1 MLQQIPAI
9 ITSGTPTLLLGTT
22 IVDIIFVCAF
32 YKRVKEDD
40 LLSPMYP
47 DDDWEGAQE
56 RLADFLIY
64 RCGGSQKYIEERG
77 HPRLRMR
84 HVPFQIGTAER
95 DRWLKLMGE
104 AMDETGVEPP
114 ASQLLADF
122 FAQTADFMRNA
133 PD

>member
-1 MLQQIPAI
+1 MNEVYQQIGEEGLNNLV
-9 ITSGTPTLLLGTT
+9 S
-22 IVDIIFVCAF
+22 AF

-47 DDDWEGAQE
+47 NNDWEGAQE

-84 HVPFQIGTAER
+84 HMPFHIGTAER

-104 AMDETGVEPP
+104 AMDETGVKPP
-114 ASQLLADF
+114 ASELLSEF
-122 FAQTADFMRNA
+122 FVQTADFMRNA
-133 PD
+133 SD

>member
-1 MLQQIPAI
+1 MNEVYQQIGEEGLNNLV
-9 ITSGTPTLLLGTT
+9 S
-22 IVDIIFVCAF
+22 AF
-32 YKRVKEDD
+32 YKRVKEDS

-47 DDDWEGAQE
+47 NDDWEGAQE

-84 HVPFQIGTAER
+84 HMPFHIGTAER

-104 AMDETGVEPP
+104 AMDETGVKPP
-114 ASQLLADF
+114 ASELLSEF
-122 FAQTADFMRNA
+122 FVQTADFMRNA
-133 PD
+133 SD

>member
-1 MLQQIPAI
+1 MNEVNQQI
-9 ITSGTPTLLLGTT
+9 GEKGLNNL
-22 IVDIIFVCAF
+22 VCAF

-84 HVPFQIGTAER
+84 HVPFQIGNAER

>member
-1 MLQQIPAI
+1 MNEVHKQIGEEGLNNLV
-9 ITSGTPTLLLGTT
+9 S
-22 IVDIIFVCAF
+22 AF

-47 DDDWEGAQE
+47 NDDWEGAQE

-84 HVPFQIGTAER
+84 HVPFQIGNAER

>member
-1 MLQQIPAI
+1 MNEVHQQIGEEGLNNLV
-9 ITSGTPTLLLGTT
+9 S
-22 IVDIIFVCAF
+22 AF
-32 YKRVKEDD
+32 YKRVKEDG

-47 DDDWEGAQE
+47 NDDWEGAQE

-84 HVPFQIGTAER
+84 HMPFHIGTAER

-104 AMDETGVEPP
+104 AMDETGVKPP
-114 ASQLLADF
+114 ASELLSEF
-122 FAQTADFMRNA
+122 FVQTADFMRNA
-133 PD
+133 SD

>member
-1 MLQQIPAI
+1 MNEVHQQIGEEGLNKLV
-9 ITSGTPTLLLGTT
+9 S
-22 IVDIIFVCAF
+22 AF

-47 DDDWEGAQE
+47 NDDWEGAQE

-84 HVPFQIGTAER
+84 HMPFHIGTAER

-104 AMDETGVEPP
+104 AMDETGVKPP
-114 ASQLLADF
+114 ASELLSEF
-122 FAQTADFMRNA
+122 FVQTADFMRNA
-133 PD
+133 SD

>member
-1 MLQQIPAI
+1 MNEVYQQIGEEGLNNLV
-9 ITSGTPTLLLGTT
+9 S
-22 IVDIIFVCAF
+22 AF

-47 DDDWEGAQE
+47 NDDWEGAQE

-84 HVPFQIGTAER
+84 HMPFHIGTAER
-95 DRWLKLMGE
+95 DRGLKLMGE
-104 AMDETGVEPP
+104 AMDETGVKPP
-114 ASQLLADF
+114 ASELLSEF
-122 FAQTADFMRNA
+122 FVQTADFMRNSS
-133 PD
+133 D

>member
-1 MLQQIPAI
+1 MIEVYQQI
-9 ITSGTPTLLLGTT
+9 GEEGLNDL
-22 IVDIIFVCAF
+22 VCAF

-84 HVPFQIGTAER
+84 HIPFQIGAAER

-104 AMDETGVEPP
+104 AMEEIKIEPP
-114 ASQLLADF
+114 ASKLLADF

-133 PD
+133 PE

>member
-1 MLQQIPAI
+1 MNEVYQQIGEEGLNNLV
-9 ITSGTPTLLLGTT
+9 S
-22 IVDIIFVCAF
+22 AF

-47 DDDWEGAQE
+47 NDDWEGAQE

-84 HVPFQIGTAER
+84 HMPFHIGTAER

-104 AMDETGVEPP
+104 AMDETGVKPP
-114 ASQLLADF
+114 ASELLSEF
-122 FAQTADFMRNA
+122 FVQTADFMRNA
-133 PD
+133 SD

>member
-1 MLQQIPAI
+1 MIEVYQQI
-9 ITSGTPTLLLGTT
+9 GEKGLNDL
-22 IVDIIFVCAF
+22 VCAF
-32 YKRVKEDD
+32 YKRVKKDD

-84 HVPFQIGTAER
+84 HIPFQIGTAER
-95 DRWLKLMGE
+95 DRWLKLMSE
-104 AMDETGVEPP
+104 AMEEIKIEPP
-114 ASQLLADF
+114 ASKLLADF

-133 PD
+133 PE

>member
-1 MLQQIPAI
+1 MNEVNQQI
-9 ITSGTPTLLLGTT
+9 GEKGLNNL
-22 IVDIIFVCAF
+22 VCAF

-84 HVPFQIGTAER
+84 HVPFQIGNAER

-133 PD
+133 SE

>member
-1 MLQQIPAI
+1 MNEVHQQIGEEGLNNLV
-9 ITSGTPTLLLGTT
+9 S
-22 IVDIIFVCAF
+22 AF

-47 DDDWEGAQE
+47 NDDWEGAQE

-84 HVPFQIGTAER
+84 HMPFHIGTAER

-104 AMDETGVEPP
+104 AMDETGVKPP
-114 ASQLLADF
+114 ASELLSEF
-122 FAQTADFMRNA
+122 FVQTADFMRNSS
-133 PD
+133 D

>member
-1 MLQQIPAI
+1 MNEVHQQIGEEGLNNLV
-9 ITSGTPTLLLGTT
+9 S
-22 IVDIIFVCAF
+22 AF

-47 DDDWEGAQE
+47 NDDWEGAQE

-84 HVPFQIGTAER
+84 HMPFHIGTAER
-95 DRWLKLMGE
+95 DRWLKLMSE
-104 AMDETGVEPP
+104 AMDETGVKPP
-114 ASQLLADF
+114 ASELLSEF
-122 FAQTADFMRNA
+122 FVQTADFMRNA
-133 PD
+133 SD

>member
-1 MLQQIPAI
+1 M
-9 ITSGTPTLLLGTT
+9 
-22 IVDIIFVCAF
+22 
-32 YKRVKEDD
+32 KEDD

-84 HVPFQIGTAER
+84 HIPFHIGAAQR

-114 ASQLLADF
+114 ASELLSDF
-122 FAQTADFMRNA
+122 FVQTADFMRNA
-133 PD
+133 SD